1 MFVFS
6 SYLFPLV
13 GGTGTGMA
21 GVVNNTPASP
31 PMALAALSLQD
42 DEEEFEMI
50 TSPSSPRANDD
61 DHDDHHD
68 DDDTNIDDENAS
80 QLTDGGQS
88 AINAPHVRTRQNSIP
103 SAISS
108 WRSAFFNGI
117 CAAIKKNNPKATEAP
132 NPFSLH

>member
-42 DEEEFEMI
+42 DEEEFEVV
-50 TSPSSPRANDD
+50 TSPSSPPANDD
-61 DHDDHHD
+61 DQDDQD

-88 AINAPHVRTRQNSIP
+88 AINPPSLRTRQNSIP
-103 SAISS
+103 STISS

-117 CAAIKKNNPKATEAP
+117 CAAIKKTIRKQLKLLT
-132 NPFSLH
+132 PFSLH